1 MRGSLPRRLRSP
13 RLPVP
18 VLRCAFSS
26 AALAHPIPESTPEA
40 EPSKPPTQQQ
50 QQSPPVNQNAAS
62 PDSETTTTTAHTT
75 SPPINPP
82 LIYPSAPSPHHTD
95 LPTFLAYAER
105 TNLDPSSTVYVG
117 THFEYTVSDTLARFG
132 LHLRRVGGVSD
143 CGIDLLGTWSVP
155 SYPRRARPLRVLAQ
169 CKAVQRPG
177 PHLVRELEGA
187 FVGAPAGWRG
197 PVGVVGLLVTEK
209 PATKGIR
216 DALGRSTWPMG
227 FVACSREGRVQQFL
241 WNQRAREEGLEE
253 LGVTARH
260 VNGDGEGEPETE
272 LVLTWRGK
280 TLPFGS
286 RGETGS

>member
-1 MRGSLPRRLRSP
+1 
-13 RLPVP
+13 VIW
-18 VLRCAFSS
+18 CTFSS
-26 AALAHPIPESTPEA
+26 AASAHTIPESNLEA
-40 EPSKPPTQQQ
+40 EPSRQPTKQQQ
-50 QQSPPVNQNAAS
+50 QPQLNSQNATS
-62 PDSETTTTTAHTT
+62 PDSQTITTTATTTIHTT
-75 SPPINPP
+75 KSPIHPP

-95 LPTFLAYAER
+95 LPSFLAYAER

-117 THFEYTVSDTLARFG
+117 THFEYTVADALARFG

-143 CGIDLLGTWSVP
+143 CGIDLLGTWAVP
-155 SYPRRARPLRVLAQ
+155 SYPRRAPTTRPLRVLAQ

-241 WNQRAREEGLEE
+241 WNQRAKEEGLEE
-253 LGVTARH
+253 LGVTTRH

-280 TLPFGS
+280 KLSFGS
-286 RGETGS
+286 PGETGS